1 MYSYIYIY
9 IYIYVYNY
17 VLRWYYRIIYH
28 KAKRY
33 WSYTNFRWWHLRR
46 CFFFVS
52 SSLDYHGISP
62 VCKDGFILRWIRHCY
77 LRIAQKIH
85 DKFKTCSPCFD
96 YLKMVEVLTL
106 GTCCFN
112 EDRDLNHRNL
122 GMFQEDSTTKWQFPP
137 PDGCWLGSRYVTQ
150 SHTANFLG
158 GFIGSMPNSHGC
170 WMLLAHVAFHEIPTN
185 LVWSLLTSPFSVSEI
200 TCWWTSYFYFWDPI

>member
-1 MYSYIYIY
+1 MIYIY
-9 IYIYVYNY
+9 IYHYI
-17 VLRWYYRIIYH
+17 LICYYRIIYH

-62 VCKDGFILRWIRHCY
+62 VSKDGFILRWIRHGY

-85 DKFKTCSPCFD
+85 GKFKTCSPCFD
-96 YLKMVEVLTL
+96 HLKMVEVLTL

-112 EDRDLNHRNL
+112 EDRGLNHRNL
-122 GMFQEDSTTKWQFPP
+122 CMFQEDSTTKWQFPP

-158 GFIGSMPNSHGC
+158 GGSMPNSHGC
-170 WMLLAHVAFHEIPTN
+170 WMLLAHVAFIIKNPDKSRMVVAHIPIFCFGN
-185 LVWSLLTSPFSVSEI
+185 HMF
-200 TCWWTSYFYFWDPI
+200 CWWTSYFYFWDPI